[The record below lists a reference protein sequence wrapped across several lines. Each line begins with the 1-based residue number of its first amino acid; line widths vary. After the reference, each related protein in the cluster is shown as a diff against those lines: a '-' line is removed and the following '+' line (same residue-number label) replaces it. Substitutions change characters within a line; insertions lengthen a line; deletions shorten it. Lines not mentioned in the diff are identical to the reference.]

1 MSSRAPPSLIV
12 WDCKSSVFF
21 ITTKTFFT
29 FFSKKLCLF
38 FKQLI
43 INGLQR
49 EFFGIYTPKS
59 SFLPR
64 KTPLF
69 RHPKSAR
76 TEFSARSFA
85 KTVVVYLYSEIIGLH
100 FSNAQTIFIWQNQT
114 IPINIYKGGT
124 NPFPNIYLLFGKMH

>member
-1 MSSRAPPSLIV
+1 MSSGASPSLIV

-38 FKQLI
+38 FNWLI
-43 INGLQR
+43 INTLQG
-49 EFFGIYTPKS
+49 EFFAIYTPKC

-76 TEFSARSFA
+76 TEFSARTSA
-85 KTVVVYLYSEIIGLH
+85 KTVVIYLYSEIIRLH
-100 FSNAQTIFIWQNQT
+100 FSNTQTIFIRQKQT
-114 IPINIYKGGT
+114 IPINIYKGET
-124 NPFPNIYLLFGKMH
+124 NPFPNIYLLFAKMH